1 MDFRNC
7 QTEIEGI
14 RFHKI
19 ANPKLKMRNL
29 QGLTSFLEAATAGSF
44 TAAAERLDLS
54 PAAVSKNV
62 IKLETELGVRLFNRH
77 TRRIRLTP
85 EGEVF
90 AEQAREA
97 LRALD
102 NALNGV
108 TQTQAEPSGRVR
120 ISVGSSFGRRYV
132 LPALP
137 ALLARHA
144 KLEIEVSLD
153 NRAVDLVAEGFDIGI
168 RGGHIKD
175 SSLVARRVAR
185 LPLVLL
191 ASPDYLARRGTPQ
204 SLADLAGHDLI
215 GVRFTTGVDVW
226 RLRPKPGKPAIDW
239 TPPAR
244 LFVSDPE
251 AQLDLAVAGAGIMQI
266 ALHHAAHEV
275 AAGRLT
281 RVLAALHDPD
291 DREVVLHYPHRQF
304 LSPRVRVVV
313 EALLTHL
320 AGVAVLHQRP

>member
-1 MDFRNC
+1 LN
-7 QTEIEGI
+7 EGI
-14 RFHKI
+14 SFHKI
-19 ANPKLKMRNL
+19 DNFELKMRNL

-44 TAAAERLDLS
+44 TAAAERLELS

-85 EGEVF
+85 EGVVF

-108 TQTQAEPSGRVR
+108 REAQAEPSGRVR
-120 ISVGSSFGRRYV
+120 ISVGVSFGRRYV

-137 ALLARHA
+137 ALLAQYP
-144 KLEIEVSLD
+144 KLEVEVSLE

-168 RGGHIKD
+168 RGGRIRD
-175 SSLVARRVAR
+175 SSLIARRVAQ

-191 ASPDYLARRGTPQ
+191 AAPSYLARRGTPQ
-204 SLADLAGHDLI
+204 TMADLAQHELI
-215 GVRFTTGVDVW
+215 GVRFTSGADLW
-226 RLRPKPGKPAIDW
+226 RLRPAPGQPAVDW
-239 TPPAR
+239 PPTAR
-244 LFVSDPE
+244 LFVSDPD
-251 AQLDLAVAGAGIMQI
+251 AQVDLAVAGAGIIQV
-266 ALHHAAHEV
+266 ALHHAAADL
-275 AAGRLT
+275 AAGRLQ
-281 RVLAALHDPD
+281 RVLADLHEPGE
-291 DREVVLHYPHRQF
+291 REIMLHYPHRQF

-313 EALLTHL
+313 DALLSHL
-320 AGVAVLHQRP
+320 AAAPALHLKAAAVSVS

>member
-1 MDFRNC
+1 
-7 QTEIEGI
+7 
-14 RFHKI
+14 
-19 ANPKLKMRNL
+19 MRNL
-29 QGLTSFLEAATAGSF
+29 QGLTSFLEAAAAGSF
-44 TAAAERLDLS
+44 TAAAARLDLS

-85 EGEVF
+85 EGEAF
-90 AEQAREA
+90 ADQAREA

-102 NALNGV
+102 NALNAV
-108 TQTQAEPSGRVR
+108 REAQAEPSGRVR

-137 ALLARHA
+137 ALLAHHPR
-144 KLEIEVSLD
+144 LEVDVSLD
-153 NRAVDLVAEGFDIGI
+153 NRPVDLVAEGYDIGI
-168 RGGHIKD
+168 RGGHLKD

-185 LPLVLL
+185 LPMVLL

-204 SLADLAGHDLI
+204 RPAELAGHDLI
-215 GVRFTTGVDVW
+215 GVRFSSGVDVW
-226 RLRPKPGKPAIDW
+226 RLRPKPGQPAVEW

-244 LFVSDPE
+244 LLVSDPE

-275 AAGRLT
+275 AAGRLR
-281 RVLAALHDPD
+281 RVLPEWHDAN

-313 EALLTHL
+313 DALLAHL
-320 AGVAVLHQRP
+320 ASIAVLHLRP

>member
-1 MDFRNC
+1 
-7 QTEIEGI
+7 
-14 RFHKI
+14 
-19 ANPKLKMRNL
+19 MRNL

-62 IKLETELGVRLFNRH
+62 IRLEAELGVRLFNRH

-85 EGEVF
+85 EGEAF

-108 TQTQAEPSGRVR
+108 RQAQAEPSGRVR

-137 ALLARHA
+137 ALLARHPR
-144 KLEIEVSLD
+144 LEVEVSLD
-153 NRAVDLVAEGFDIGI
+153 NRAVDLVAEGYDIGI
-168 RGGHIKD
+168 RGGHVKD

-185 LPLVLL
+185 LPMVLL
-191 ASPDYLARRGTPQ
+191 ASPDYLARRGTPHG
-204 SLADLAGHDLI
+204 LADLAAHDLI
-215 GVRFTTGVDVW
+215 GVRFSSGADVW
-226 RLRPKPGKPAIDW
+226 RLRPRPGRPAIEW

-244 LFVSDPE
+244 LWVSDPE
-251 AQLDLAVAGAGIMQI
+251 AQLDLALAGAGIVQI
-266 ALHHAAHEV
+266 ALHHAAHAV

-281 RVLAALHDPD
+281 RVLAGLHDPD
-291 DREVVLHYPHRQF
+291 EREVVLHYPHRQF

-313 EALLTHL
+313 DALLAHL
-320 AGVAVLHQRP
+320 AGVEALHLRP